1 MFIKEPIKLILNMKN
16 IIFSVLFLSLSWL
29 ANGQN
34 DDNARIVG
42 VKKAIEKEIKEDG
55 WHTGGGLGL
64 DLGQLLQINPKVGA
78 GENRLGIGGAVSIFA
93 LLKKGLMSFD
103 NTGSLNIGLIKLGT
117 GVLPS
122 TSSFEKVKQPFQK
135 SIDELR
141 INSRLGYRINPTS
154 KFSYAVDFGFI
165 SQLTP
170 TYRGTDNKNYIKE
183 FQTSNITSLLV
194 SKFLAPAYITFAPGL
209 DYKPSESL
217 SFFLSPFG
225 FKSVVVADNDLARLN
240 IHGNKWNSINDFKQT
255 DHQLG
260 GLLKG
265 AWTDKF
271 AEDHVVVNSR
281 LTLFSNYLNQPGNID
296 VDWIN
301 EIGFNIFK
309 GFQINIWTNLFYDH
323 DVQVQVTDYD
333 QVGGVRG
340 TGRRVSFT
348 EQLLIKY
355 NVIF

>member
-1 MFIKEPIKLILNMKN
+1 MKTILCSTLVLCLAIGIK
-16 IIFSVLFLSLSWL
+16 
-29 ANGQN
+29 GQN
-34 DDNARIVG
+34 DDNARISG
-42 VKKAIEKEIKEDG
+42 LKKEVDKEIKEDG
-55 WHTGGGLGL
+55 WLTGGGLGL
-64 DLGQLLQINPKVGA
+64 DMGQLLQINPKVGA
-78 GENRLGIGGAVSIFA
+78 GENRLGFGGAVSVFA
-93 LLKKGLMSFD
+93 KYKKGLMSFD
-103 NTGSLNIGLIKLGT
+103 NAGSLNMGVMKLGT
-117 GVLPS
+117 GVLPG
-122 TSSFEKVKQPFQK
+122 TSSFEKVTQPFQK

-141 INSRLGYRINPTS
+141 INSRLGYRVNPTS
-154 KFSYAVDFGFI
+154 KFNYAIDFGFI

-170 TYRGTDNKNYIKE
+170 TYRGTDNKNYIKK
-183 FQTSNITSLLV
+183 FRTSNITSSLV

-225 FKSVVVADNDLARLN
+225 YKSVIVADRALARLN
-240 IHGNKWNSINDFKQT
+240 IHGNKWNSFNDFKLT

-260 GLLKG
+260 GLFKG
-265 AWTDKF
+265 TWTDKF

-281 LTLFSNYLNQPGNID
+281 LTLFSNYLNKPGNID

-301 EIGFNIFK
+301 EIGFNIYK
-309 GFQINIWTNLFYDH
+309 GFQVNIWTNLFYDH